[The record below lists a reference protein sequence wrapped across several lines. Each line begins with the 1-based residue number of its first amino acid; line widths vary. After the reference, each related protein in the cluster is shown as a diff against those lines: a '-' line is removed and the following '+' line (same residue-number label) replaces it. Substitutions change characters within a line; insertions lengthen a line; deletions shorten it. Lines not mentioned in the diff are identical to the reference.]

1 MFTLIATIGIVY
13 IFWLVIKPWLARYA
27 RRKMEQRVRDMFARQ
42 FGIAPDD
49 LHRGPAGPAASA
61 RATHPAPGKKID
73 RDTGEYVD
81 FEESDTPMP
90 PPPPVHIRIEQ
101 QITDIEWEEID

>member
-27 RRKMEQRVRDMFARQ
+27 RRKMEKRVRDMFFRQ
-42 FGIAPDD
+42 FGIDPDAMD
-49 LHRGPAGPAASA
+49 PRRPGPASSGPAG
-61 RATHPAPGKKID
+61 RPAPAKKID

-81 FEESDTPMP
+81 FEESPVPMP